1 MQGPGCVKNLPNCV
15 RIIIRDVPWRQGD
28 RMNMRKNLRVTTALS
43 AILALFVVLFAAAA
57 AAGIAVLRDNRA
69 DIEALGKGSIERAS
83 DLADMTSRLFQARAA
98 LTDAKTAMEGGLEEA
113 RNASLKHSEILLKQ
127 AADSSRLRAI
137 RTPARRARRCSTRCW
152 PPMRPSP
159 TRPWRPCR
167 RRYRAGTA
175 SR

>member
-1 MQGPGCVKNLPNCV
+1 M
-15 RIIIRDVPWRQGD
+15 
-28 RMNMRKNLRVTTALS
+28 S
-43 AILALFVVLFAAAA
+43 AILALFVVLFAAA

-113 RNASLKHSEILLKQ
+113 RNASLKQSETLLKQ
-127 AADSSRLRAI
+127 AADSLARLRAN
-137 RTPARRARRCSTRCW
+137 PDASAQGAPLFDKCW

>member
-1 MQGPGCVKNLPNCV
+1 
-15 RIIIRDVPWRQGD
+15 
-28 RMNMRKNLRVTTALS
+28 MRKNLRVTTALS

-113 RNASLKHSEILLKQ
+113 RNASLKQSETLLKQ
-127 AADSSRLRAI
+127 AADSLARLRAN
-137 RTPARRARRCSTRCW
+137 PDASAQGAPLFDKCW

>member
-1 MQGPGCVKNLPNCV
+1 
-15 RIIIRDVPWRQGD
+15 
-28 RMNMRKNLRVTTALS
+28 MRKNLRVTTALS

-113 RNASLKHSEILLKQ
+113 RNASLKQSETLLKQ
-127 AADSSRLRAI
+127 AADSLARLRANP
-137 RTPARRARRCSTRCW
+137 TPARRARRCSTKCW